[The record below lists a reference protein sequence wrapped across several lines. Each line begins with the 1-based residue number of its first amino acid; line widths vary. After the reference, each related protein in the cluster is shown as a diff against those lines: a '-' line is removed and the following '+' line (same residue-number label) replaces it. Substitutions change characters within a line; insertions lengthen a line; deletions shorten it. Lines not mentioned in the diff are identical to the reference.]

1 MTATTEDAVQPSA
14 TVSVDV
20 PVVRRRGR
28 PRDPQADVR
37 ILSAAVELI
46 LTHGFDAMT
55 VDEVAATAHVGK
67 ATVYRRWARK
77 DDLAVAAM
85 QRLYNNEVP
94 LPDTGTIRGDL
105 EEVYASVLVFV
116 NSPAGAAYLRTTIVE
131 SVRDERIAT
140 LYRNAS
146 ERVEA
151 QAVEMFARAIA
162 RGELRADI
170 DVHWAMQWLTGLL
183 SISVITNRPL
193 PDPSQASELV
203 RMMLEG
209 VGA

>member
-1 MTATTEDAVQPSA
+1 MAATTGDADQPSA
-14 TVSVDV
+14 TVSADV
-20 PVVRRRGR
+20 PMARRRGR

-37 ILSAAVELI
+37 ILNAAADLI
-46 LTHGFDAMT
+46 LAHGFDAMT
-55 VDEVAATAHVGK
+55 VDEVAAAAHVGK

-105 EEVYASVLVFV
+105 EEVYASVLAFV
-116 NSPAGAAYLRTTIVE
+116 HSTAGAAYLRTTIVE

-151 QAVEMFARAIA
+151 QAAEMFARAIA

-170 DVHWAMQWLTGLL
+170 DLHWTMQWLTGLL

-203 RMMLEG
+203 RMMLKG